1 MKKELKQLLNE
12 FIERNFSLSEMRTVI
27 SNLAD
32 LEEAVKLLHS
42 PKRIYMRKED
52 RDWYE
57 LCNDDCKTDLTTF
70 GLEYELKDLVED
82 YETEE

>member
-1 MKKELKQLLNE
+1 MKKELIQLLNE

-57 LCNDDCKTDLTTF
+57 LCDNDCKRDLSTY
-70 GLEYELKDLVED
+70 LLKYNLKDLVED

>member
-1 MKKELKQLLNE
+1 MKKELQLLLNE
-12 FIERNFSLSEMRTVI
+12 FIERNFSLSDMRTII

-42 PKRIYMRKED
+42 PKRYHHHNQDLEWFEICD
-52 RDWYE
+52 
-57 LCNDDCKTDLTTF
+57 DDCKTDLATY
-70 GLEYELKDLVED
+70 GLEYELKDLIED

>member
-1 MKKELKQLLNE
+1 MKYELQRLLYE
-12 FIERNFSLSEMRTVI
+12 FIERDFSLSEMRTVI

-32 LEEAVKLLHS
+32 LEEAAKLLHS

-57 LCNDDCKTDLTTF
+57 LCEDDCKTDLSTYL
-70 GLEYELKDLVED
+70 LEYELKDLVED